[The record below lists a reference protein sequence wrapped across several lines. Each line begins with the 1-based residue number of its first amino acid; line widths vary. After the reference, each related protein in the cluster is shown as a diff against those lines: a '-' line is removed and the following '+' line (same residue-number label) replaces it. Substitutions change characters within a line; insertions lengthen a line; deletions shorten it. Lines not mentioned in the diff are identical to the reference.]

1 MKRIIL
7 AGFFLCLLIGVVSSQ
22 AAQPAQA
29 GQQVTVVQ
37 GGALGLLVAV
47 FKQLLNLAGWAVVI
61 YLIVFYVK
69 KKFGKVKSESLRR
82 YEALIEVAEDMCP
95 DSVRGYNFE
104 IGHSVDIGGHV
115 MGVVVGIGKLPVS
128 NEWNDVNPEYP
139 DDYTQ
144 KIRKIV
150 PYNMELVFVIRN
162 NVGIFKL
169 PLFSSLAKKKV
180 YRVPFNLKHCPNTI
194 LKDGKRYKCGAV
206 VRHNPINSTCWR
218 CGGPIPVYHS
228 HPLAGD
234 VRIYTSGFDKVSR
247 YYFPNERDDG
257 EILHTMELDSVN
269 LKYMQLLDSSAE
281 IVQSALQSNPR
292 LQMKKEISE
301 SEMPGAVAKK

>member
-1 MKRIIL
+1 MRKFVYVGLILLFII
-7 AGFFLCLLIGVVSSQ
+7 GIVSSQ
-22 AAQPAQA
+22 AAQPTQA
-29 GQQVTVVQ
+29 NQQGTVVQ

-61 YLIVFYVK
+61 YLIVFYIK

-115 MGVVVGIGKLPVS
+115 IGVVTGIGKLPIS
-128 NEWNDVNPEYP
+128 NEWNDPNPEYP

-144 KIRKIV
+144 KIRKVV
-150 PYNMELVFVIRN
+150 PYSMELIFVIRN
-162 NVGIFKL
+162 NVGMYKL

-180 YRVPFNLKHCPNTI
+180 YRVPLNLKHCPNTI

-206 VRHNPINSTCWR
+206 VRHNPINSVCWR

-228 HPLAGD
+228 QPMAGD
-234 VRIYTSGFDKVSR
+234 VRIYSSGFDKVGR

-257 EILHTMELDSVN
+257 EILHTMDLDSIN
-269 LKYMQLLDSSAE
+269 LKYMQMLDMSAE
-281 IVQSALQSNPR
+281 QVQSALQSNPKLMMR
-292 LQMKKEISE
+292 REIAE
-301 SEMPGAVAKK
+301 AEMPGTAAKK